1 MPRHRHVWKLLFREG
16 RTVAYL
22 SDNRRRVAIYA
33 DVLGCEC
40 GKRKRVK
47 PRASRPARAKETSR

>member
-22 SDNRRRVAIYA
+22 GDNRYRVAIDA

-47 PRASRPARAKETSR
+47 PRRTPPNS

>member
-47 PRASRPARAKETSR
+47 PQATGPAPNS